1 MKGVYYKISESVGS
15 AVVEGVGTVASSA
28 AGCILGP
35 IYGLCVLGIAIII
48 IASMLGADVYKRQV

>member
-28 AGCILGP
+28 AGCIWGLFLGF
-35 IYGLCVLGIAIII
+35 AF
-48 IASMLGADVYKRQV
+48 